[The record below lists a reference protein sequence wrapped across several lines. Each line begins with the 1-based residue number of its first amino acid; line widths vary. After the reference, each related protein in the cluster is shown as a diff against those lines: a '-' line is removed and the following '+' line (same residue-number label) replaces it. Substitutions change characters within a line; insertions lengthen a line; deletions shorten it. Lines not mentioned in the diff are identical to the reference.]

1 MSFFSRIFS
10 DKHPK
15 PQVEAPK
22 PNPKKLADAPTAE
35 YAQLLQFTQRLNALL
50 LEGRYL
56 ARSDYKQ
63 LIDDYADIN
72 TFFQNQKTAT
82 TLGLYCEKFAIPAAS
97 VKAFLRNY
105 ADLSDLRE
113 GSTGIQ
119 QHNHTFL
126 QRHMETDKHYLD
138 TVLSKVDPAISLD
151 EEQRKVVLTD
161 EDYMLVIA
169 GAGAGK
175 TTTVAAKVKYLVEK
189 KGVKPEQIFVISFTN
204 KAVGELQDKI
214 NKALKI
220 NCPVT
225 TFHKTGYAIL
235 RKQDADKKNVVDS
248 GYMFDVINNY
258 LKNVVLRESD
268 MVNKLILFFG
278 SYFDAPYEGDDL
290 NAFFNYISK
299 ADFST
304 MRSNMNEY
312 VETITN
318 KRTGKSITINYE
330 SLRSSQEVTIANF
343 LYLHK
348 IDYEYE
354 RPYPYGFRHS
364 HKLYTPDFVIRQG
377 DRSIYIEHFGITE
390 DGKNNRYSKTELNR
404 YKKEVNDKIIFHRE
418 HDTELIYTFSAY
430 NDGRPF
436 LEHLEEQLKEKG
448 IVLDRR
454 SDIEV
459 YQKIVST
466 EESKYIFKLTRLI
479 CAFI

>member
-1 MSFFSRIFS
+1 M
-10 DKHPK
+10 
-15 PQVEAPK
+15 EAPK

-479 CAFI
+479 CAFIQNFKTNGYDTD

>member
-1 MSFFSRIFS
+1 MSIFDAIFSRRG
-10 DKHPK
+10 KLNVT
-15 PQVEAPK
+15 PQKTEPTIVMP
-22 PNPKKLADAPTAE
+22 DAPTQE
-35 YAQLLQFTQRLNALL
+35 YASLLHFTQSFNSLLQADK
-50 LEGRYL
+50 YL
-56 ARSDYKQ
+56 ARSDYRQ
-63 LIDDYADIN
+63 MIDDYAEIN
-72 TFFQNQKTAT
+72 TFFANLKTAK
-82 TLGLYCEKFAIPAAS
+82 TLGY
-97 VKAFLRNY
+97 Y
-105 ADLSDLRE
+105 YSDLANLKE
-113 GSTGIQ
+113 GSIGIQ
-119 QHNHTFL
+119 QHNHSFL
-126 QRHMETDKHYLD
+126 QRHLETDKHYLD

-161 EDYMLVIA
+161 EDYMLVVA

-189 KGVKPEQIFVISFTN
+189 KGVKPEQILVISFTN

-258 LKNVVLRESD
+258 LKNDVLRESD

-299 ADFST
+299 ADFTT

-318 KRTGKSITINYE
+318 KRTGKAITINYE
-330 SLRSSQEVTIANF
+330 SLRSSQEVMIANF

-364 HKLYTPDFVIRQG
+364 HKPYTPDFVIIQG
-377 DRSIYIEHFGITE
+377 DRTIYIEHFGITE
-390 DGKNNRYSKTELNR
+390 DGKNNRYSKAELNR
-404 YKKEVNDKIIFHRE
+404 YKKEVNDKILFHRE
-418 HDTELIYTFSAY
+418 HGTELIYTFSAY

-436 LEHLEEQLKEKG
+436 LEHLEDQLKEKG

-454 SDIEV
+454 SDMDGGEQIHL
-459 YQKIVST
+459 QT
-466 EESKYIFKLTRLI
+466 HAPHLRLHPELQDQRL
-479 CAFI
+479 